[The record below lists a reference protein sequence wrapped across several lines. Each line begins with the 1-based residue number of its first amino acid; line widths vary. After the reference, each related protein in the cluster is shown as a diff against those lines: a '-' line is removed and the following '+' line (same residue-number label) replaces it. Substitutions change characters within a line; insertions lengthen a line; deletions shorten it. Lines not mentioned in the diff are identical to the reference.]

1 MCGKLVHFL
10 KAGTWG
16 APEMLHHLGGTKRPL
31 ASFNGERADHVF
43 GIPRNHIQE
52 VGRANIHAPRRLM
65 HYLHSFHQLYAIT
78 KFNALPLIPET
89 AFKTSLRT
97 HRAGALR
104 ATDEGQ
110 PVSLA
115 GWVHRSRNLGGIV
128 FLDLRDRAGIVQISF
143 DPKWTPPAEIE
154 KAAALGQECV
164 ISVRGKVALRPP
176 EGHNPELKTG
186 DIEVRAHSVD
196 LIGPAETPAIPVA
209 RGKGEK
215 LAAEELRL
223 RHRHLDLRRPE
234 LQENLLLRHRLM
246 QTTRRYLDERGYLE
260 IETPILTKP
269 TPEGARD
276 YLVPSRVHPGEFYA
290 LPQSPQLY
298 KQLLMISGFDRYF
311 QIARCFRDE
320 DLRADRQPEF
330 TQIDIEASF
339 VTSEDIISLTEGLLA
354 ALSHD
359 AGIDVPVH
367 FGRLSYGEA
376 MERFGSDRPDMRYEL
391 EVFEAS
397 DAFRGSDFAITR
409 TALGSGGRVR
419 GIRIPGAASFSRK
432 QVDELEAIAKS
443 AGASGLLRV
452 RNSNGTLE
460 GAAAKFLSD
469 GGAEVLALAD
479 GDLCLMV
486 AGSDDV
492 SSPALDRVRQ
502 EVARRLDIIPDRSAH
517 MLWVTDFPLFGRDA
531 STGGLTSVHHPF
543 TAPHPD
549 DIDKLESDPLSV
561 RALAYDVIM
570 NGTELGGGSIR
581 ISDPA
586 LQRRVLRILGVS
598 DEEANARFGF
608 LLEALN
614 AGAPPH
620 GGIAFG
626 FDRIVMLLAGAT
638 SLRDVIAY
646 PKTTAARALFE
657 GAPTKIDPAE
667 LSDLHL
673 RTESRA

>member
-1 MCGKLVHFL
+1 L
-10 KAGTWG
+10 T
-16 APEMLHHLGGTKRPL
+16 
-31 ASFNGERADHVF
+31 AD
-43 GIPRNHIQE
+43 
-52 VGRANIHAPRRLM
+52 
-65 HYLHSFHQLYAIT
+65 S
-78 KFNALPLIPET
+78 
-89 AFKTSLRT
+89 AFETSLRS
-97 HRAGALR
+97 HLAGALR
-104 ATDEGQ
+104 SEHAGKN
-110 PVSLA
+110 VALA
-115 GWVHRSRNLGGIV
+115 GWVHRTRNLGGLV

-143 DPKWTPPAEIE
+143 DPKATPQAEID
-154 KAAALGQECV
+154 KAAGLGQECV
-164 ISVRGKVALRPP
+164 VLVKGEVTLRPAEMRNKEIP
-176 EGHNPELKTG
+176 TG
-186 DIEVRAHSVD
+186 DVEVLASSVE

-234 LQENLLLRHRLM
+234 LQENLVLRHRLM
-246 QTTRRYLDERGYLE
+246 QTTRKYLDEHGFLE

-298 KQLLMISGFDRYF
+298 KQLLMVSGFDRYF

-339 VTSEDIISLTEGLLA
+339 IDTEDIISLTEGLLG
-354 ALSHD
+354 ALFRD
-359 AGIDVPVH
+359 ADIELPPRFD
-367 FGRLSYGEA
+367 RMTYGDA
-376 MERFGSDRPDMRYEL
+376 MERYGSDRPDLRYDL
-391 EVFEAS
+391 SVFDAS
-397 DAFRGSDFAITR
+397 EAFRGADFAITQN
-409 TALGSGGRVR
+409 ALASGGRVR
-419 GIRIPGAASFSRK
+419 GIRIPGGAPFSRK

-452 RNSNGTLE
+452 RHTNGSLE
-460 GAAAKFLSD
+460 GPAAKFLSEQ
-469 GGAEVLALAD
+469 GAAVLALRD

-486 AGSDDV
+486 AGPDET

-502 EVARRLDIIPDRSAH
+502 EVAKRQNLATDSAVK
-517 MLWVTDFPLFGRDA
+517 MLWVMDFPAFGKDGA
-531 STGGLTSVHHPF
+531 TGGITSVHHPF
-543 TAPHPD
+543 TSPHPD
-549 DIDKLESDPLSV
+549 DIGKLETDPLSV

-581 ISDPA
+581 INNPA
-586 LQRRVLRILGVS
+586 LQRRVLGILGIT
-598 DEEANARFGF
+598 DEDATKRFGF

-626 FDRIVMLLAGAT
+626 FDRIAMLLAGAP
-638 SLRDVIAY
+638 SLRDVIAF

-657 GAPTKIDPAE
+657 GAPTPIDPKD

-673 RTESRA
+673 RSDSAN